1 MIKRAV
7 ASGIYADYLLV
18 DSWYS
23 KPVFIETMNELGLQ
37 VISRMVNN
45 DRIWNFTGEKKLLMV
60 SITSLKSLK
69 TIRGGSIWQKIKFE
83 YFGVI
88 VEHKKKQEN

>member
-7 ASGIYADYLLV
+7 ANGIYADYLFV

-45 DRIWNFTGEKKLLMV
+45 DRI
-60 SITSLKSLK
+60 
-69 TIRGGSIWQKIKFE
+69 
-83 YFGVI
+83 
-88 VEHKKKQEN
+88 

>member
-23 KPVFIETMNELGLQ
+23 KPVFIKKKMNELGLQ

-45 DRIWNFTGEKKLLMV
+45 DKNMELYRRKKD
-60 SITSLKSLK
+60 S
-69 TIRGGSIWQKIKFE
+69 
-83 YFGVI
+83 
-88 VEHKKKQEN
+88 

>member
-23 KPVFIETMNELGLQ
+23 KPVFIEKMNELGLQ

-45 DRIWNFTGEKKLLMV
+45 DRIYGTLQERKKLLMEF
-60 SITSLKSLK
+60 ITNLK
-69 TIRGGSIWQKIKFE
+69 T
-83 YFGVI
+83 
-88 VEHKKKQEN
+88 

>member
-1 MIKRAV
+1 MITRAV
-7 ASGIYADYLLV
+7 KSGIYADYLLV

-45 DRIWNFTGEKKLLMV
+45 DRIWNFTGEKKTLNGIYNKLKKLKQSRWV
-60 SITSLKSLK
+60 NTAKDKSLNMF
-69 TIRGGSIWQKIKFE
+69 QP
-83 YFGVI
+83 
-88 VEHKKKQEN
+88 